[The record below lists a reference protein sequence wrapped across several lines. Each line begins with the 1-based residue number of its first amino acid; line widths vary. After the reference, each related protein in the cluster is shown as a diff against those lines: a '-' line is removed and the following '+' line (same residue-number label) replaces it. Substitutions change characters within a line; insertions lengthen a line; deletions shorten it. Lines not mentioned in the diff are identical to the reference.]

1 MARTEQFLILG
12 LLVFSALC
20 PLSIKAFG
28 FNFSGKSYLGG
39 IIFPTPLSF
48 NSAASGAD
56 SNCQRHHHLAADAD
70 PPEYPVAGNAPPV
83 KLHLKHHRPAADKT
97 KRAALVD
104 STQKDSLRIQAL
116 FRHATEIKNRK
127 QNQNPLSRFA
137 LLPKTANFVSPAPP
151 LAGLLSATVES
162 GVALGSGEY
171 FIDVFIG
178 TPAQHFSLILDTG
191 SDLNWLQCLP
201 CHACFEQSG
210 PIYDPSAS
218 SSYRNISCT
227 DPRCDLVSRPDTS
240 APCLAGEDHS
250 SCPYFYWYG
259 DHSNTTGDLATEV
272 FTVNLT
278 DAIGDTISRKVEGV
292 IFGCGHWNRGLF
304 HGAAGLLGLGR
315 GPLSFASQLRSL
327 YGHAFS
333 YCLVDRNSD
342 LSVTSKL
349 IFGEDPSLLAH
360 PQLNF
365 TSFTAG
371 KENPAETF
379 YYLHI
384 KGIKIG
390 GELLDIPMKTWEVS
404 ENGAGGT
411 IIDSG
416 TTLSYFSEPAY
427 KTLRKAIEKKVTY
440 DLFEEFPVLSPCYN
454 VSGIEKVTMPEFSIL
469 FSDGVVWD
477 FPMENYF
484 IRLEPE
490 SIMCLA
496 ILGTPETSLSIIG
509 NYQQQNFHIMYDTK
523 NSRLGFADR
532 KSVV

>member
-1 MARTEQFLILG
+1 MAQYL
-12 LLVFSALC
+12 LLVLLIFCALWPPSIEAFS
-20 PLSIKAFG
+20 F
-28 FNFSGKSYLGG
+28 FNFSRNSHLAG

-48 NSAASGAD
+48 NYATSAAN
-56 SNCQRHHHLAADAD
+56 SNCQSQHRLAAD
-70 PPEYPVAGNAPPV
+70 PPEYPFAGDASPV
-83 KLHLKHHRPAADKT
+83 KLHLKHRRPAADKT
-97 KRAALVD
+97 KKTALVD
-104 STQKDSLRIQAL
+104 FTQKDSLRIQTL
-116 FRHATEIKNRK
+116 FRRATEKKN
-127 QNQNPLSRFA
+127 QDALSRFA
-137 LLPKTANFVSPAPP
+137 PAPKSANFGSPAPP
-151 LAGLLSATVES
+151 LDGRLSATVES

-201 CHACFEQSG
+201 CHACFEQNG
-210 PIYDPSAS
+210 PIYDPSSS
-218 SSYRNISCT
+218 SSYRNLSCT
-227 DPRCDLVSRPDTS
+227 DPRCDLVSRPALS
-240 APCLAGEDHS
+240 SPCLADDNHS

-259 DHSNTTGDLATEV
+259 DRSNTTGDLATEI

-278 DAIGDTISRKVEGV
+278 NTIGDTTSRKVEGV

-327 YGHAFS
+327 FGHAFS

-360 PQLNF
+360 PHLNF
-365 TSFTAG
+365 TSFTTG

-390 GELLDIPMKTWEVS
+390 GEMLDIPMETWEVL

-416 TTLSYFSEPAY
+416 TTLSYFSDPAY
-427 KTLRKAIEKKVTY
+427 KFIKTAIEKKVTY
-440 DLFEEFPVLSPCYN
+440 KVFEEFPVLSPCYN
-454 VSGIEKVTMPEFSIL
+454 VSGIEKVKMPEFSIL
-469 FSDGVVWD
+469 FSDGAVWD

-496 ILGTPETSLSIIG
+496 ILGTPKTSLSILG
-509 NYQQQNFHIMYDTK
+509 NYQQQNFHILYDTK
-523 NSRLGFADR
+523 NSRLGFAPM
-532 KSVV
+532 KCSEV

>member
-1 MARTEQFLILG
+1 MATPFRRFLIFL
-12 LLVFSALC
+12 LLVCSALRA
-20 PLSIKAFG
+20 PAIDAFS
-28 FNFSGKSYLGG
+28 FNFSRNSYIAG
-39 IIFPTPLSF
+39 IIFPAPLSF
-48 NSAASGAD
+48 NSATSAAASGCH
-56 SNCQRHHHLAADAD
+56 SSHRLVADA
-70 PPEYPVAGNAPPV
+70 PPI
-83 KLHLKHHRPAADKT
+83 KLHLKHHKPAADKT
-97 KRAALVD
+97 RTESIFD
-104 STQKDSLRIQAL
+104 SAQKDSLRLQTL
-116 FRHATEIKNRK
+116 YRRVTEKK
-127 QNQNPLSRFA
+127 NQNRLSRA
-137 LLPKTANFVSPAPP
+137 ASAAPK
-151 LAGLLSATVES
+151 AGEFGAAARELSGRLSATVES

-171 FIDVFIG
+171 FIDVYIG
-178 TPAQHFSLILDTG
+178 TPEQHFSLILDTG

-210 PIYDPSAS
+210 PIYDPSSS
-218 SSYRNISCT
+218 SSYSNLSCA
-227 DPRCDLVSRPDTS
+227 DPRCGLVSRPETLS
-240 APCLAGEDHS
+240 PCRRADAGDDHP

-278 DAIGDTISRKVEGV
+278 SPGGKTASRKVADV

-333 YCLVDRNSD
+333 YCLVDRSSD

-349 IFGEDPSLLAH
+349 IFGEDPSLIAH

-365 TSFTAG
+365 TSFAAG
-371 KENPAETF
+371 KENTSDTF

-384 KGIKIG
+384 KGIKVG
-390 GELLDIPMKTWEVS
+390 GEMLDIPTETWELS
-404 ENGAGGT
+404 DNGAGGT

-416 TTLSYFSEPAY
+416 TTLSYFSDPAY
-427 KTLRKAIEKKVTY
+427 RIIKEAIEKKVAY
-440 DLFEEFPVLSPCYN
+440 KVFDDFPVLSPCYN
-454 VSGIEKVTMPEFSIL
+454 VSGVDKVELPEFSII
-469 FSDGVVWD
+469 FADGAVWD
-477 FPMENYF
+477 FPTENYF

-496 ILGTPETSLSIIG
+496 ILGTPLNSLSILG

-523 NSRLGFADR
+523 DLRLGFAPMKCAD
-532 KSVV
+532 V